1 MGFITTKV
9 KEAARFMLYF
19 SPGSESIINRID
31 PTFHRNESCPFNPKI
46 SNYEAAKMCLYR
58 NPHFDR
64 TLSPVALYNYDEGE
78 NLRQCPYVDPYTTNS
93 AWKTTKSSHSISTV
107 LHISTDQSTDDT
119 HCSKCCNYKVPFIT
133 YCW

>member
-1 MGFITTKV
+1 MAMGFITTKV

-46 SNYEAAKMCLYR
+46 GNYEAAKMCLYR

-93 AWKTTKSSHSISTV
+93 A
-107 LHISTDQSTDDT
+107 
-119 HCSKCCNYKVPFIT
+119 
-133 YCW
+133 

>member
-1 MGFITTKV
+1 MVMGFITTKV

-64 TLSPVALYNYDEGE
+64 TLSPVALYNMMKAKTCANVHTLIPIQQILHEK
-78 NLRQCPYVDPYTTNS
+78 RQRAHTLFLQL
-93 AWKTTKSSHSISTV
+93 STSQQ
-107 LHISTDQSTDDT
+107 INPPMT
-119 HCSKCCNYKVPFIT
+119 HCSKCCNYKVPSIT
-133 YCW
+133 YC